1 MGLHRGLRRVALL
14 PSPGPSYSHGHVQPH
29 GDGWAQNA
37 LPHASA
43 GWPGR
48 GKLRAIPAVVSG
60 LQTAERGGPG
70 VQGRARMKGTLSK
83 GLPRPMEIEGILE
96 ERRVRS
102 PQV

>member
-1 MGLHRGLRRVALL
+1 MGLRRGLHGVAPL
-14 PSPGPSYSHGHVQPH
+14 PSPGSSYSHGHVQPR

-43 GWPGR
+43 GRPGR
-48 GKLRAIPAVVSG
+48 GKLRAISAVVSG

-70 VQGRARMKGTLSK
+70 VRGRAGMKGTLSK